1 MTLNRLLPTP
11 RAEKHSPQSRE
22 DFTPNLAFR
31 IQELNTQERSPL
43 ETTVSDQLTFSPAVS
58 RNLASRS
65 PAPDKEKAQAMTVSS
80 GLRCLKS
87 YAKLRQ
93 GGSWGRTFLDCLVR
107 TGGWYSSACAL
118 TWKMKA
124 TKSSRLFFQLVAK
137 TRPTDGTECGLLPTA
152 HSSAHTGPGKHGM
165 GGDNLQTRIAMLP
178 TPATRDYRG
187 ENSLEH
193 CTTNGTGRKHMDQLP
208 NAIAHGTS
216 TGMKLR
222 LEPVMCEW
230 MMGFPEGWTDIGQDD

>member
-1 MTLNRLLPTP
+1 MSF
-11 RAEKHSPQSRE
+11 ASP
-22 DFTPNLAFR
+22 
-31 IQELNTQERSPL
+31 SP
-43 ETTVSDQLTFSPAVS
+43 VQ
-58 RNLASRS
+58 
-65 PAPDKEKAQAMTVSS
+65 DKEKAQAMTVSS

-87 YAKLRQ
+87 YAKLRRA
-93 GGSWGRTFLDCLVR
+93 SLWGRTFLDCLVR
-107 TGGWYSSACAL
+107 TGGWYSSVCAL
-118 TWKMKA
+118 TWKMRV
-124 TKSSRLFFQLVAK
+124 TKSSRLSFQLAAK
-137 TRPTDGTECGLLPTA
+137 TRPTDGIGFGLLPTA
-152 HSSAHTGPGKHGM
+152 RASMCHGPSVREIED
-165 GGDNLQTRIAMLP
+165 GDPKRRLETRIAMLP

-230 MMGFPEGWTDIGQDD
+230 MMGYPEGWTDIGQDD